1 MKGSLQKGEI
11 IDVEHVTLGGLRGDS
26 VELDI
31 VDLLP
36 DAERVDCRLFLKS
49 TRFDAQDWRIARSPV
64 GDEEDFVG
72 HFRSVT
78 KLGSESIVDHPS
90 DSKTGICSAT

>member
-11 IDVEHVTLGGLRGDS
+11 IDVEHVTLGGLGGDS
-26 VELDI
+26 VQLDI

-36 DAERVDCRLFLKS
+36 DAERVDRRLFLEAAG
-49 TRFDAQDWRIARSPV
+49 FDAQDWRIARSPV

-72 HFRSVT
+72 HFGSVAE
-78 KLGSESIVDHPS
+78 LRSESIVHHPS
-90 DSKTGICSAT
+90 DSKTGIRPTT